1 MKKLKESDN
10 LIIISS
16 LRKIIEIFFGPF
28 LTTYFIKVSYNSL
41 LDLSIYNI
49 ITYIVLG
56 IGGLIVGYIVRN
68 KFQLG
73 MFRIGVISNFIYI
86 LSIVILKESIIE
98 YLPIIAFLYGFSLT
112 TYYYPYNLFI
122 ANKVTNK
129 ERANYELK
137 KQLSNTIIAILTPII
152 LGGII
157 TTANFQLTAL
167 IILFISLIQIILS
180 FFIKPHENKNY
191 KFTPIK
197 SLKNLIKNKDV
208 VNMFKVEYFKG
219 MNVSSGALEIVVVVL
234 IFNAFRTDLNLGIL
248 SSISSIFML
257 VLQYIYTKKFK
268 NRNDKL
274 MILLYSIIPVIS
286 LILFL
291 NFTNNI
297 TVVLYYFCYTAFV
310 NVLNF
315 IISIRLYNLSN
326 IKTIREENEMEF
338 WSIRELVLNLGRI
351 TSYILLFIIA
361 KLGIEYLN
369 YLLISLTLTIIFMAY
384 YLSKINKNEK

>member
-49 ITYIVLG
+49 ITYVVLG

-361 KLGIEYLN
+361 KIGIEYLN

-384 YLSKINKNEK
+384 YLSKINRNEK

>member
-1 MKKLKESDN
+1 MGNKVTDSF
-10 LIIISS
+10 IYYFPIIS
-16 LRKIIEIFFGPF
+16 
-28 LTTYFIKVSYNSL
+28 
-41 LDLSIYNI
+41 
-49 ITYIVLG
+49 
-56 IGGLIVGYIVRN
+56 
-68 KFQLG
+68 
-73 MFRIGVISNFIYI
+73 
-86 LSIVILKESIIE
+86 
-98 YLPIIAFLYGFSLT
+98 FLYGFSLKK
-112 TYYYPYNLFI
+112 YYYPYNLFI

-361 KLGIEYLN
+361 KIGIEYLN

-384 YLSKINKNEK
+384 YLSKINRNEK

>member
-1 MKKLKESDN
+1 MIKIKESDN

-49 ITYIVLG
+49 ITYIILG

-86 LSIVILKESIIE
+86 LSIVILKESIIK
-98 YLPIIAFLYGFSLT
+98 YLPIIAFLYGFSLI
-112 TYYYPYNLFI
+112 TYYYPYNLFL
-122 ANKVTNK
+122 ANKVVNK
-129 ERANYELK
+129 ERTNYELK
-137 KQLSNTIIAILTPII
+137 KQLSNTTIAILTPII

-157 TTANFQLTAL
+157 TTANFQLTAI

-197 SLKNLIKNKDV
+197 SLKKLIKNKDV
-208 VNMFKVEYFKG
+208 VNMFRVEYFKG

-234 IFNAFRTDLNLGIL
+234 IFNAFKTDLNLGIL
-248 SSISSIFML
+248 SSISSVFML
-257 VLQYIYTKKFK
+257 ILQYIYTKKFK
-268 NRNDKL
+268 SRNDKL
-274 MILLYSIIPVIS
+274 MILLCSIIPVIG

-315 IISIRLYNLSN
+315 IISIRLYNLAN
-326 IKTIREENEMEF
+326 TKTIREENEMEF
-338 WSIRELVLNLGRI
+338 WSIRELILNLGRI

-361 KLGIEYLN
+361 KIGIKYLN
-369 YLLISLTLTIIFMAY
+369 YLLVSLTLTIIFMAY
-384 YLSKINKNEK
+384 YLSKINRNEK

>member
-361 KLGIEYLN
+361 KIGIEYLN

-384 YLSKINKNEK
+384 YLSKINRNEK

>member
-49 ITYIVLG
+49 ITYVVLG

-274 MILLYSIIPVIS
+274 MILLYSLIPVIS

-361 KLGIEYLN
+361 KIGIEYLN

-384 YLSKINKNEK
+384 YLSKINRNEK